1 MVSFPLMLND
11 KRGGDIPAAIFERN
25 GKMNYVELK
34 QRYINHLAS
43 MDLNTLNMMDLF
55 AYSNILCALYE
66 TERGDYMSELF
77 KNLPAF
83 GCVATSEVSN
93 G

>member
-1 MVSFPLMLND
+1 
-11 KRGGDIPAAIFERN
+11 
-25 GKMNYVELK
+25 MNYTELK
-34 QRYINHLAS
+34 QRYIDHLAS
-43 MDLNTLNMMDLF
+43 MDLNTLNMMDLS
-55 AYSNILCALYE
+55 AYSNILRTLYE

-83 GCVATSEVSN
+83 GCVATSEVPN